1 MMCHCMLVQQRLHQ
15 HFFMFNV
22 ILCPRASWLKFK
34 PEHSVWVL
42 ADDRQRASLREKP
55 KGRES
60 ESLKVERKPEGER
73 KKPRGGEEA

>member
-1 MMCHCMLVQQRLHQ
+1 MLSCVHVHRGSRLK
-15 HFFMFNV
+15 
-22 ILCPRASWLKFK
+22 LK